1 MSFSKRPHLYFYLCP
16 LSMIFKIKKDVE
28 MHNLAKRYLT
38 YLIKEECWNSMAVKG
53 RALKCF
59 HIPCVVENFPMKA
72 RTPEELKELKKVLQQ
87 KKIEAECLKLRKEI
101 VEDQSAVSLVKK
113 HPEEDDEEEDE
124 EKTVTDTKLPNY
136 LLGSLCTDFGVDVS
150 VLSSQLEL
158 HSREEKVNQI
168 ILLKDIIYKVKTAF
182 NSEFDA
188 AYKQKEFELAR
199 VKEKNVRIKEIISYL
214 DLGENVW
221 QPEFEDCEKPE
232 RTLIVENSEVL
243 TSLVSSS
250 LFLRDFP
257 HLSLYR
263 GDNSIVSDT
272 AHSDTGYRNR

>member
-1 MSFSKRPHLYFYLCP
+1 MGGIVLPVKTCVLG
-16 LSMIFKIKKDVE
+16 
-28 MHNLAKRYLT
+28 NL
-38 YLIKEECWNSMAVKG
+38 
-53 RALKCF
+53 
-59 HIPCVVENFPMKA
+59 
-72 RTPEELKELKKVLQQ
+72 
-87 KKIEAECLKLRKEI
+87 
-101 VEDQSAVSLVKK
+101 LV
-113 HPEEDDEEEDE
+113 
-124 EKTVTDTKLPNY
+124 
-136 LLGSLCTDFGVDVS
+136 F
-150 VLSSQLEL
+150 Q
-158 HSREEKVNQI
+158 
-168 ILLKDIIYKVKTAF
+168 DIIYKVKTAF

-257 HLSLYR
+257 RLSLYR